1 LLCGLRWTLRGR
13 LRAIRGED
21 GALAPDDLNTP
32 LSRPAPRASSRWTPL
47 LLPLVTMA
55 LAAIVLTG
63 IGWAIL
69 VDDPMGGEPIATAT
83 ITKPQPAKSEAPAAV
98 APKQSATG
106 SEQTV
111 TIIDGKSGV
120 RTQVPV
126 QGSDAA
132 NAKVGAG
139 SALDSRLM
147 EDSPHGPIPRIGP
160 DGARPLDVY
169 SRANGGGTTRKGP
182 RIAIVVGGLGIS
194 EAATNESIVKLPGAV
209 TFAFAPHTA
218 DLTRWTAKARDD
230 GHEFLIQLPMEPF
243 DYPDNDP
250 GPQTL
255 LTTLPKD
262 QNIDR
267 LYWFLSRSH
276 GYVGVANFMGARFT
290 ANEDAMAPILTELSR
305 RGLLYFD
312 DGASTRSIV
321 RRAADSAKA
330 PYIKADIVID
340 AKPNWSDI
348 DTALERLERLA
359 LEREHA
365 VGVATALPVS
375 IERIARWAKSVE
387 SRGIRIV
394 PLSAVAI
401 RGRHS

>member
-1 LLCGLRWTLRGR
+1 
-13 LRAIRGED
+13 
-21 GALAPDDLNTP
+21 LAPDDLNTP
-32 LSRPAPRASSRWTPL
+32 LSRPAPRASARWKAL
-47 LLPLVTMA
+47 LLPLVTVVLSA
-55 LAAIVLTG
+55 VVLTAV
-63 IGWAIL
+63 GWAIL
-69 VDDPMGGEPIATAT
+69 VDDPMGGEPAATAT
-83 ITKPQPAKSEAPAAV
+83 ITKPQPAQSEPPAA
-98 APKQSATG
+98 ATPKQSATG

-126 QGSDAA
+126 KGGDGADT
-132 NAKVGAG
+132 KVGAG

-147 EDSPHGPIPRIGP
+147 EESPHGPIPRVGA

-169 SRANGGGTTRKGP
+169 SRADGGGAARKGP
-182 RIAIVVGGLGIS
+182 RIAIVVGGLGTS
-194 EAATNESIVKLPGAV
+194 ESATNESIVKLPGAV

-255 LTTLPKD
+255 LTSLPKD

-267 LYWFLSRSH
+267 LHWFLSRSH

-290 ANEDAMAPILTELSR
+290 ANEDAMTPVLAELSR

-312 DGASTRSIV
+312 DGASTRSV
-321 RRAADSAKA
+321 ARRAADATKA

-359 LEREHA
+359 QERDYA

-375 IERIARWAKSVE
+375 IERIARWSKSVE

-401 RGRHS
+401 RARQS

>member
-1 LLCGLRWTLRGR
+1 
-13 LRAIRGED
+13 
-21 GALAPDDLNTP
+21 
-32 LSRPAPRASSRWTPL
+32 
-47 LLPLVTMA
+47 M
-55 LAAIVLTG
+55 
-63 IGWAIL
+63 
-69 VDDPMGGEPIATAT
+69 
-83 ITKPQPAKSEAPAAV
+83 
-98 APKQSATG
+98 
-106 SEQTV
+106 V

-126 QGSDAA
+126 KSGDGSDT
-132 NAKVGAG
+132 KVGAG

-147 EDSPHGPIPRIGP
+147 EDSPHGPIPRVGP

-169 SRANGGGTTRKGP
+169 SRADGGAAARKGP

-194 EAATNESIVKLPGAV
+194 DNATNESIVKLPGAI

-218 DLTRWTAKARDD
+218 DLTRWTGKARDD
-230 GHEFLIQLPMEPF
+230 GHEFLVQLPMEPF

-255 LTTLPKD
+255 LTTLPKEE
-262 QNIDR
+262 NIDR
-267 LYWFLSRSH
+267 LYWFLSRAH

-290 ANEDAMAPILTELSR
+290 ANDAAMTPILAELSK

-312 DGASTRSIV
+312 DGASTRSIAG
-321 RRAADSAKA
+321 RSADAAKA

-340 AKPNWSDI
+340 AKANWSDI
-348 DTALERLERLA
+348 DIALERLERLA
-359 LEREHA
+359 LEREYA
-365 VGVATALPVS
+365 VGVASALPVS
-375 IERIARWAKSVE
+375 IDRIARWAKTVE

-401 RGRHS
+401 RARQS

>member
-1 LLCGLRWTLRGR
+1 M
-13 LRAIRGED
+13 
-21 GALAPDDLNTP
+21 APDDLNKP
-32 LSRPAPRASSRWTPL
+32 LTRPAPRASARWKTL
-47 LLPLVTMA
+47 LLPLVTLV
-55 LAAIVLTG
+55 LAAAVLTG
-63 IGWAIL
+63 LGWAIFI
-69 VDDPMGGEPIATAT
+69 DDPLGGEPMATAT
-83 ITKPQPAKSEAPAAV
+83 IQKPQMKSEPPAA
-98 APKQSATG
+98 ATPKQSPA
-106 SEQTV
+106 EQTV

-120 RTQVPV
+120 RTQVPIK
-126 QGSDAA
+126 GGDAA
-132 NAKVGAG
+132 MDTKVGARG
-139 SALDSRLM
+139 ALDSRLM
-147 EDSPHGPIPRIGP
+147 EDSPHGPIPRVGP

-169 SRANGGGTTRKGP
+169 SRADGGAAARKGP

-194 EAATNESIVKLPGAV
+194 DNATNDSIVKLPGAI

-230 GHEFLIQLPMEPF
+230 GHEFLVQLPMEPF

-255 LTTLPKD
+255 LTTLPKE

-267 LYWFLSRSH
+267 LYWFLSRAH

-290 ANEDAMAPILTELSR
+290 ANEGAMTPVLAELSK

-312 DGASTRSIV
+312 DGASTRSV
-321 RRAADSAKA
+321 TGRAADAAKT

-340 AKPNWSDI
+340 AKANWSDI

-359 LEREHA
+359 LEREYA
-365 VGVATALPVS
+365 VGVASALPVS
-375 IERIARWAKSVE
+375 IDRIARWAKSVE

-401 RGRHS
+401 RARQS

>member
-1 LLCGLRWTLRGR
+1 M
-13 LRAIRGED
+13 
-21 GALAPDDLNTP
+21 APDDLNTP
-32 LSRPAPRASSRWTPL
+32 LTRPAPRPSARWKHL
-47 LLPLVTMA
+47 LLPLIALV
-55 LAAIVLTG
+55 LAATVLTG
-63 IGWAIL
+63 LGWAIF
-69 VDDPMGGEPIATAT
+69 VDNPLGGEPMATAT
-83 ITKPQPAKSEAPAAV
+83 IQKPQPKVDAPATTGDTS
-98 APKQSATG
+98 QSG
-106 SEQTV
+106 EQTV
-111 TIIDGKSGV
+111 TIIDGKSGA

-126 QGSDAA
+126 KGSDAA
-132 NAKVGAG
+132 DAHVGSG
-139 SALDSRLM
+139 SSIDSRLM
-147 EDSPHGPIPRIGP
+147 EDSPHGPIPRVGP

-169 SRANGGGTTRKGP
+169 SRADGGAAARKGP

-194 EAATNESIVKLPGAV
+194 ESATAESIAKLPGAV

-230 GHEFLIQLPMEPF
+230 GHEFLLQLPMEPF

-255 LTTLPKD
+255 LTTLPKE

-267 LYWFLSRSH
+267 LYWFMSRSH

-290 ANEDAMAPILTELSR
+290 ANEGAMAPILAELAK

-312 DGASTRSIV
+312 DGASTRSIA
-321 RRAADSAKA
+321 RHAADAAKT

-340 AKPNWSDI
+340 AKANWSDI

-359 LEREHA
+359 LEREYA
-365 VGVATALPVS
+365 VGVASALPVS
-375 IERIARWAKSVE
+375 IERIARWAKTVE

-401 RGRHS
+401 RARQS

>member
-1 LLCGLRWTLRGR
+1 
-13 LRAIRGED
+13 
-21 GALAPDDLNTP
+21 LAPDDLSTP
-32 LSRPAPRASSRWTPL
+32 LSRPAARRSARWTPR
-47 LLPLVTMA
+47 LLPLVTVA
-55 LAAIVLTG
+55 LAVVVLAG
-63 IGWAIL
+63 LGWAIL
-69 VDDPMGGEPIATAT
+69 VDDPMGGEPTATAT
-83 ITKPQPAKSEAPAAV
+83 ITKPQPAKSNPPVAA
-98 APKQSATG
+98 APKQSA

-126 QGSDAA
+126 KGSDAA
-132 NAKVGAG
+132 DTKVGSG
-139 SALDSRLM
+139 STLDSRLM
-147 EDSPHGPIPRIGP
+147 EESPHGPIPRVGP

-169 SRANGGGTTRKGP
+169 SRADGGAAARKGP

-194 EAATNESIVKLPGAV
+194 ESATTDSIVKLPGAV

-255 LTTLPKD
+255 LTTLPKE

-290 ANEDAMAPILTELSR
+290 ANEDALMPVLSELSK

-312 DGASTRSIV
+312 DGASTRSVV
-321 RRAADSAKA
+321 RRAAESAKA
-330 PYIKADIVID
+330 PYLKADIVID

-359 LEREHA
+359 VEREYA

-401 RGRHS
+401 RARQS

>member
-1 LLCGLRWTLRGR
+1 M
-13 LRAIRGED
+13 
-21 GALAPDDLNTP
+21 APDDLNTP
-32 LSRPAPRASSRWTPL
+32 LTRPTPRSSGRWKPL
-47 LLPLVTMA
+47 LLPLITLV
-55 LAAIVLTG
+55 LAVAVLTG
-63 IGWAIL
+63 LGWAIF
-69 VDDPMGGEPIATAT
+69 VEDPMGGEPMATAT
-83 ITKPQPAKSEAPAAV
+83 IQKPQNADAPTPNAARQPAA
-98 APKQSATG
+98 ASG
-106 SEQTV
+106 EQTV
-111 TIIDGKSGV
+111 TIIDGKSGA

-126 QGSDAA
+126 KGSEAA
-132 NAKVGAG
+132 DTHVGSG
-139 SALDSRLM
+139 SALDSRLL
-147 EDSPHGPIPRIGP
+147 EDSLHGPIPRVGP

-169 SRANGGGTTRKGP
+169 SRADGGAAARKGP
-182 RIAIVVGGLGIS
+182 RIAIVVSGLGIS
-194 EAATNESIVKLPGAV
+194 ESATTESIVKLPGAI

-230 GHEFLIQLPMEPF
+230 GHEFLLQLPMEPF

-255 LTTLPKD
+255 LTSLPKE

-290 ANEDAMAPILTELSR
+290 ANEGAMAPVLAELAK

-312 DGASTRSIV
+312 DGASTRSIA
-321 RRAADSAKA
+321 RRAADAAKA

-340 AKPNWSDI
+340 AKANWSDI

-359 LEREHA
+359 LEREYA

-375 IERIARWAKSVE
+375 IERIARWAKTVD

-401 RGRHS
+401 RARQS

>member
-1 LLCGLRWTLRGR
+1 M
-13 LRAIRGED
+13 
-21 GALAPDDLNTP
+21 APDDLNTP
-32 LSRPAPRASSRWTPL
+32 LSRPAARRSARWTPL
-47 LLPLVTMA
+47 LLPLVTVA
-55 LAAIVLTG
+55 LAVVVLAG
-63 IGWAIL
+63 LGWAIF
-69 VDDPMGGEPIATAT
+69 VDDPMGGEPTATAA
-83 ITKPQPAKSEAPAAV
+83 ITKPQPVKNEPTAA
-98 APKQSATG
+98 ATPKQSAN
-106 SEQTV
+106 EQTV

-126 QGSDAA
+126 KGID
-132 NAKVGAG
+132 NADTKVGSG
-139 SALDSRLM
+139 STLDSRLI
-147 EDSPHGPIPRIGP
+147 EESPHGPIPRIGS

-169 SRANGGGTTRKGP
+169 SRADSGAAARKGP
-182 RIAIVVGGLGIS
+182 RIAVVVGGLGIS
-194 EAATNESIVKLPGAV
+194 ESATTDSIVKLPGAV
-209 TFAFAPHTA
+209 TLAFAPHTA
-218 DLTRWTAKARDD
+218 DLTRWAAKARDD

-255 LTTLPKD
+255 LTTLPKE

-276 GYVGVANFMGARFT
+276 GYVGVANFMGSRFT
-290 ANEDAMAPILTELSR
+290 ANEDAMMPVLSELSK

-312 DGASTRSIV
+312 DGASTRSVV
-321 RRAADSAKA
+321 RRAADSAKT
-330 PYIKADIVID
+330 PFLKADIVID

-348 DTALERLERLA
+348 DSALERLERLA
-359 LEREHA
+359 VEREHA
-365 VGVATALPVS
+365 IGVATALPVS

-401 RGRHS
+401 RARHS

>member
-1 LLCGLRWTLRGR
+1 
-13 LRAIRGED
+13 
-21 GALAPDDLNTP
+21 LAPDDLNTP
-32 LSRPAPRASSRWTPL
+32 LTRPAPRPSARWKPL
-47 LLPLVTMA
+47 LLPLVTLV
-55 LAAIVLTG
+55 LAAAVVTG
-63 IGWAIL
+63 LGWAIF
-69 VDDPMGGEPIATAT
+69 VNDPMGGEPMATAT
-83 ITKPQPAKSEAPAAV
+83 IPKPQAKVEAPAANG
-98 APKQSATG
+98 AKQSPAGTG
-106 SEQTV
+106 EQTV

-126 QGSDAA
+126 KGGENTDVRVGS
-132 NAKVGAG
+132 G

-147 EDSPHGPIPRIGP
+147 EDSPHGPIPRVGP

-169 SRANGGGTTRKGP
+169 SRADGGAAARKGP

-194 EAATNESIVKLPGAV
+194 ESATNESIVKLPGAV

-230 GHEFLIQLPMEPF
+230 GHEFLLQLPMEPF

-255 LTTLPKD
+255 LTTLPKE

-290 ANEDAMAPILTELSR
+290 ANEGAMTPILAELAR

-312 DGASTRSIV
+312 DGASTRSV
-321 RRAADSAKA
+321 ARGAADAAKT

-340 AKPNWSDI
+340 AKASWSDI

-359 LEREHA
+359 LERDHA
-365 VGVATALPVS
+365 IGVASALPVS
-375 IERIARWAKSVE
+375 IERIARWAKTVE

-394 PLSAVAI
+394 PLSAIAI
-401 RGRHS
+401 RARQS

>member
-1 LLCGLRWTLRGR
+1 M
-13 LRAIRGED
+13 
-21 GALAPDDLNTP
+21 APDDLNTP
-32 LSRPAPRASSRWTPL
+32 LTRPAPRPSARWKPL
-47 LLPLVTMA
+47 LLPLVTLV
-55 LAAIVLTG
+55 LAAAVVTG
-63 IGWAIL
+63 LGWAIF
-69 VDDPMGGEPIATAT
+69 VNDPMGGEPMATAT
-83 ITKPQPAKSEAPAAV
+83 IPKPQAKVEAPAANG
-98 APKQSATG
+98 AKQSPAGTG
-106 SEQTV
+106 EQTV

-126 QGSDAA
+126 KGGENTDVRVGS
-132 NAKVGAG
+132 G

-147 EDSPHGPIPRIGP
+147 EDSPHGPIPRVGP

-169 SRANGGGTTRKGP
+169 SRADGGAAARKGP

-194 EAATNESIVKLPGAV
+194 ESATNESIVKLPGAV

-230 GHEFLIQLPMEPF
+230 GHEFLLQLPMEPF

-255 LTTLPKD
+255 LTTLPKE

-290 ANEDAMAPILTELSR
+290 ANEGAMTPILAELAR

-312 DGASTRSIV
+312 DGASTRSV
-321 RRAADSAKA
+321 ARGAADAAKT

-340 AKPNWSDI
+340 AKASWSDI

-359 LEREHA
+359 LERDHA
-365 VGVATALPVS
+365 IGVASALPVS
-375 IERIARWAKSVE
+375 IERIARWAKTVE

-394 PLSAVAI
+394 PLSAIAI
-401 RGRHS
+401 RARQS